1 MIDKIQHI
9 NKDNL
14 KKINLLLLG
23 THGFAK
29 ALGFLITMS
38 QTKSNRLLIITISQ
52 NGGSNLNA
60 SNICIILYV
69 NMHQH
74 EEYSSECQ

>member
-23 THGFAK
+23 THGLVK
-29 ALGFLITMS
+29 TLGFSITMS
-38 QTKSNRLLIITISQ
+38 QTKSSRLLTVTINQ
-52 NGGSNLNA
+52 NGGA
-60 SNICIILYV
+60 
-69 NMHQH
+69 
-74 EEYSSECQ
+74 